1 MQVIEIKCFSKGLLD
16 ALNDLLPQ
24 LSSSSIP
31 LSEDRLLAILRSD
44 AAHLLMAE
52 ENGTFLGTLTL
63 VVFTIPSGIR
73 ARIEDLVV
81 QTASRSR
88 GAGQALVRKAMA
100 LAQSQGADAVELTA
114 HPSRAAARR
123 LYEKLGFERR
133 ETHVYRRTLA
143 GTAPRQPLIRGST
156 P

>member
-114 HPSRAAARR
+114 HPSRAEARR

-133 ETHVYRRTLA
+133 EAHVYRRTLA
-143 GTAPRQPLIRGST
+143 GTATRQPLIRGST